1 MLNKD
6 PIKLVNYDDV
16 VAANDRFNYFHDGFL
31 KAIRVVSGN
40 EFLADKSWE
49 SHRKLVSPDEEA
61 DATGLCLMNTVSV
74 ELEVHHYNYD
84 IPRQPRRRAVF
95 VKASEAEISDR
106 LFSVIGRDIFELVF
120 DKTADGLACILTCHE
135 KGVESLRTMAN
146 GETITI
152 FTAHEIDMVETEWI
166 DDSSTNEGV

>member
-16 VAANDRFNYFHDGFL
+16 VAANDRFNYFRNGFL
-31 KAIRVVSGN
+31 KAIRVISGN
-40 EFLADKSWE
+40 EFLPDKSWE
-49 SHRKLVSPDEEA
+49 SHKKLVSSHDEAET
-61 DATGLCLMNTVSV
+61 TGLCLMNTVSV

-95 VKASEAEISDR
+95 IKAAEVEISDR
-106 LFSVIGRDIFELVF
+106 LLSVIGRDIFELVF

-135 KGVESLRTMAN
+135 KGVAPLRTMAN
-146 GETITI
+146 GTTTTL
-152 FTAHEIDMVETEWI
+152 FTAHEIEMIETEWM
-166 DDSSTNEGV
+166 DESLT